1 MLRSL
6 LPFLFCCFGAAQALA
21 QTEAAAPSEPRDP
34 VRDAVDAGNYFFR
47 KAFDARDAEAI
58 ADLYTEDGRVIAP
71 GTEPATGRVAIAAF
85 WAGTLRET
93 TSVRLE
99 TLTVEA
105 AGDLALEEGIAR
117 LTADH
122 GGEST
127 ARYLVVW
134 KRVGRRWHLHRSIWN
149 AGPTDAAQP
158 GEGPATATPAAA
170 PPAQMPR
177 RPAAEE
183 PAPDEA
189 PGAPEKRT

>member
-21 QTEAAAPSEPRDP
+21 QAEATAPGGPGDP
-34 VRDAVDAGNYFFR
+34 TRDAVDAGNYFFR
-47 KAFDARDAEAI
+47 KAYDARDAQAI

-71 GTEPATGRVAIAAF
+71 GEEPATGRLAIAAF

-93 TSVRLE
+93 KNVRFE
-99 TLTVEA
+99 TLRVEP
-105 AGDLALEEGIAR
+105 AGDLALEEGVAH
-117 LTADH
+117 LTADD
-122 GGEST
+122 GSESA

-149 AGPTDAAQP
+149 SGPTGAMQP
-158 GEGPATATPAAA
+158 DEGPATATPTAA
-170 PPAQMPR
+170 PPA
-177 RPAAEE
+177 PAPQPPEADE

-189 PGAPEKRT
+189 PGTPEERT